1 MHLGIGLIDLKMLI
15 PIVSFLFVSCSS
27 VEKITN
33 NSLEITELA
42 NTSATAF
49 QNISIEVQKTTDI
62 DRDFIL
68 SESTMGY
75 DQQMLILDKSKD
87 IISHIPRVEDS
98 VPWWATLVKWVF
110 VGLSVVGVGFILWYT
125 GIGYLIKKL
134 CYSVGLLIPAQKK
147 TEARMLIKAMDDTK
161 GTTTKE
167 AIAVLRANDKAFD
180 AAYKREK
187 EKLQ

>member
-1 MHLGIGLIDLKMLI
+1 MLL
-15 PIVSFLFVSCSS
+15 FLASLLLVSCSS
-27 VEKITN
+27 VERITN
-33 NSLEITELA
+33 NSLEISELA

-49 QNISIEVQKTTDI
+49 QNISLEVQKTKDI

-68 SESTMGY
+68 YESSIGY
-75 DQQMLILDKSKD
+75 EQQIKILNLSKD

-125 GIGYLIKKL
+125 GIGYLIKKI
-134 CYSVGLLIPAQKK
+134 CYSIGLLIPAKKK
-147 TEARMLIKAMDDTK
+147 TEARMFIKAVDDTED
-161 GTTTKE
+161 TTTKE

-180 AAYKREK
+180 AAYKIEK
-187 EKLQ
+187 EKLK

>member
-1 MHLGIGLIDLKMLI
+1 MLI
-15 PIVSFLFVSCSS
+15 VLTSLFLVSCSS
-27 VEKITN
+27 VERITT
-33 NSLEITELA
+33 NSLEISELA

-49 QNISIEVQKTTDI
+49 QNISIEVQKTKDI

-68 SESTMGY
+68 SESNMGY
-75 DQQMLILDKSKD
+75 EQQIMILDKSKD

-134 CYSVGLLIPAQKK
+134 CYSVGLLIPSNKK
-147 TEARMLIKAMDDTK
+147 TEARMLIKAMDSNES
-161 GTTTKE
+161 TTTEE

-180 AAYKREK
+180 AAYRREK
-187 EKLQ
+187 EKRK